1 METNESCHAYLIKSI
16 GENVVNM
23 TKDPWKKNNLQPWV
37 TEMTNAVLAIDY
49 IGLEDDNEDI
59 ILRCYAHMF
68 LSLEADDD
76 LPSELIMRHMSDRF
90 NPVEL

>member
-1 METNESCHAYLIKSI
+1 MDTYQNFRAYLVQSI